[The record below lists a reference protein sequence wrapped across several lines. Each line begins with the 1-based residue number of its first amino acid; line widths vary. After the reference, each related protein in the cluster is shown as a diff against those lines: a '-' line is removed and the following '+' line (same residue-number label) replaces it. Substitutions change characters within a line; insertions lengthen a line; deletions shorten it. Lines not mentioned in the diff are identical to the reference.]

1 MTAVDGNYRALL
13 LRIADELENMR
24 NETESLGT
32 TLCGDPE
39 IAMRHLSSLQS
50 LDLLAQTQMALAKI
64 LRASDPSEALAATDL
79 HNLRER
85 LVASH
90 WS

>member
-1 MTAVDGNYRALL
+1 MSLLDGQHQDLL
-13 LRIADELENMR
+13 LKIADELENMR
-24 NETESLGT
+24 GETESLGSL
-32 TLCGDPE
+32 LCSDPE
-39 IAMRHLSSLQS
+39 IAMRHMTALQS
-50 LDLLAQTQMALAKI
+50 LDLLAQTQLALAKI
-64 LRASDPSEALAATDL
+64 LRASDPVEALAATDL